1 MPLINYIL
9 ASIPLI
15 FPAYLSIDLLDNPL
29 SVVSRWLSGESN
41 NDSSSSTL
49 NGDIVIPSVSSQLL
63 AYVAMGIFGFILTD
77 RLIPNIKVRS
87 YRLEEIISNNNHG
100 GNNGDYTI

>member
-29 SVVSRWLSGESN
+29 IVVSRWFESY

-49 NGDIVIPSVSSQLL
+49 NGDGSAIPSVSSQLL

-87 YRLEEIISNNNHG
+87 YLSFERGKNKQ
-100 GNNGDYTI
+100 

>member
-29 SVVSRWLSGESN
+29 TVVSRWFESN
-41 NDSSSSTL
+41 NNSSSSTL
-49 NGDIVIPSVSSQLL
+49 NDDAAIPSVSSQLL
-63 AYVAMGIFGFILTD
+63 AYVAMGVFGFILTD

-87 YRLEEIISNNNHG
+87 YRIVWRK
-100 GNNGDYTI
+100 